1 VPTPPVITQDPVG
14 ENAPV
19 GGTVVLRVQATGDNI
34 TYQWLKNGQAING
47 ETGPTLTLENLQD
60 GDAARYTV
68 AISNPAG
75 RVVSRV
81 APVDVLQTDKITED
95 LVVYFKFDEP
105 GFDSGVADNSAT
117 NGVDGVV
124 FGTSFDAAF
133 AQVGGGIALNGID
146 NYVFVPNYVKP
157 TNAMTVMG
165 WVSANVEQAGAIIN
179 NWVSTQ
185 PIGSRGQFLVDL
197 QINGGVPQL
206 RGAIGVGANV
216 PTTIADVSNLAGTF
230 NHFAL
235 SANGSSLNLYWNG
248 QLVETADYIGNIN
261 INAFPWLSLGATFN
275 GDTNNPAAG
284 SFWSGTFDEFA
295 LWRRSLSGAEINAIY
310 TAGLAQQPIDLVPA
324 VSSPFLTIFRQ
335 GNDVVVSWSLNV
347 LGYTLQSS
355 PSLTPP
361 NWTPVTGVV
370 NNRYTAT
377 APTGMRF
384 FRLTKP

>member
-1 VPTPPVITQDPVG
+1 
-14 ENAPV
+14 
-19 GGTVVLRVQATGDNI
+19 
-34 TYQWLKNGQAING
+34 
-47 ETGPTLTLENLQD
+47 
-60 GDAARYTV
+60 
-68 AISNPAG
+68 
-75 RVVSRV
+75 
-81 APVDVLQTDKITED
+81 
-95 LVVYFKFDEP
+95 
-105 GFDSGVADNSAT
+105 
-117 NGVDGVV
+117 
-124 FGTSFDAAF
+124 
-133 AQVGGGIALNGID
+133 
-146 NYVFVPNYVKP
+146 
-157 TNAMTVMG
+157 
-165 WVSANVEQAGAIIN
+165 
-179 NWVSTQ
+179 
-185 PIGSRGQFLVDL
+185 
-197 QINGGVPQL
+197 
-206 RGAIGVGANV
+206 
-216 PTTIADVSNLAGTF
+216 
-230 NHFAL
+230 
-235 SANGSSLNLYWNG
+235 
-248 QLVETADYIGNIN
+248 
-261 INAFPWLSLGATFN
+261 LSLGATFN